1 MERDVELLVELSTSV
16 PDEVDAIIGD
26 DGKSVDIYS
35 FDPNDQDEDILRA
48 VDILIGSGTNKE
60 VNTEYEDQ
68 N

>member
-1 MERDVELLVELSTSV
+1 MQKDSMLLVELSTSV

-26 DGKSVDIYS
+26 DGEVVDVYS

-60 VNTEYEDQ
+60 ESTEYEDR